1 MMALTDITT
10 LITLIKSAILII
22 ASIMV
27 LLTALGILRYKDD
40 MERVLYARI
49 HILGVADV
57 ACILALLALGEIL
70 LAAAYFIL
78 APFASHAIANA
89 FYYGEENK

>member
-1 MMALTDITT
+1 MIKVTDI
-10 LITLIKSAILII
+10 IILIKSVIILI
-22 ASIMV
+22 SSV
-27 LLTALGILRYKDD
+27 LVILTAFGIIRYKDD

-57 ACILALLALGEIL
+57 ACILALLALNAPL
-70 LAAAYFIL
+70 LAGSYFIL

-89 FYYGEENK
+89 YYYGEEEHE